1 MPVTRSQNA
10 EMLNAAATLVTLKYS
25 KATGGFQTYSKSGS
39 KVDARPM
46 RRAAIVARQ
55 LIKLCASSD
64 NEDYSQ

>member
-1 MPVTRSQNA
+1 MPVTRAQSA
-10 EMLNAAATLVTLKYS
+10 EMLNAAATLVTLKYA
-25 KATGGFQTYSKSGS
+25 KATGSKSGS
-39 KVDARPM
+39 KVYARPM

>member
-1 MPVTRSQNA
+1 MPVTRAQNA

-25 KATGGFQTYSKSGS
+25 KATGSKSGS

>member
-1 MPVTRSQNA
+1 MPVTRAQNA

-25 KATGGFQTYSKSGS
+25 KATGGKSVS

>member
-25 KATGGFQTYSKSGS
+25 KSGLPVYSKVSS
-39 KVDARPM
+39 KVDARPV
-46 RRAAIVARQ
+46 RRAALVARQ

-64 NEDYSQ
+64 NEDCSQ